1 MKSVKTTRIIFWTAT
16 AIIFLFEGLMPA
28 LTSHTELAVNGIRH
42 LGYPDYFRVMLTV
55 FKVAGSLA
63 LILPFVNWRIKE
75 WAYAGFGFNLI
86 SAFVSHGVV
95 DGING
100 QTFFPLF
107 ILAVLVASYLSYHKL
122 RKQAGQ
128 SPYLTK
134 TGDYGVAALNR

>member
-55 FKVAGSLA
+55 FKIAGSLA
-63 LILPFVNWRIKE
+63 LILPFVNWRLKE

-86 SAFVSHGVV
+86 AAFVSHWAV
-95 DGING
+95 DGFNG
-100 QTFFPLF
+100 QTLFPLF
-107 ILAVLVASYLSYHKL
+107 ILAVLAVSYLSYHQL

-128 SPYLTK
+128 SPYLEKPADFVTA
-134 TGDYGVAALNR
+134 GLSV